1 MDPYEVGF
9 YSRHNQKVQC
19 QVFRKRATCSDSDFA
34 VLLCEGHH
42 EESFHQKSPESG
54 TLNKKTSLNF
64 SNSQYHKKEGRKLSR
79 KDRRKET
86 SNVWPNIMHKLLV

>member
-9 YSRHNQKVQC
+9 YSRYNQKVQC
-19 QVFRKRATCSDSDFA
+19 QVFRKGATCSDSDFA
-34 VLLCEGHH
+34 VLL
-42 EESFHQKSPESG
+42 SITQKSPESG

-86 SNVWPNIMHKLLV
+86 KAMYGQK